1 MFVSIHANSY
11 DKDKGLPHS
20 RLNKQTGA
28 AAPSVYRTNK
38 GQDGMTNMANKTDMT
53 KENLRT
59 IRKEAFIKTIPIMCS
74 YFFIGTAYGMMMEN
88 AGFAWYYS
96 LLASAAVYTGAFQFL
111 LITLLSSG
119 ASIITITLAAL
130 LMNSRHTFYSISFID
145 EFRSMGKRKLFMI
158 RTMTDETY
166 ALNCSVPK
174 DAPNRGELLY
184 RIALYSRCYWIFAS
198 AAGGIIGQLIPYDL
212 TGIDFC
218 MTALFVILFINQWE
232 EAKDHRPALLG
243 LVVALVCLFVFG
255 SGSFMLPALLITSAL
270 LILLIKQDERK
281 EERRIE
287 QKEEKNA
294 EEKEAERK

>member
-28 AAPSVYRTNK
+28 AAPSIYRTNK
-38 GQDGMTNMANKTDMT
+38 GQDGMTNMANKTYMTNMT
-53 KENLRT
+53 KETLRM

-174 DAPNRGELLY
+174 DAPNRGEQLY

-218 MTALFVILFINQWE
+218 MTAPRKRFRRQKVS
-232 EAKDHRPALLG
+232 
-243 LVVALVCLFVFG
+243 
-255 SGSFMLPALLITSAL
+255 SG
-270 LILLIKQDERK
+270 
-281 EERRIE
+281 
-287 QKEEKNA
+287 
-294 EEKEAERK
+294 